1 MPENES
7 GRLSVKKTLSG
18 LAPNILAACS
28 SLGSIASKA
37 CLIERTISGK
47 AITAEANTAP
57 RQEKLKEKPNH
68 SHKYCPI
75 APRFATR
82 YYDAVTLGVDFT
94 ATDLQKNLQK
104 AGQPWDLSKSFD
116 GSAAIGT
123 WVPLDKL
130 KPVHNLPFTL
140 SCNNTPLQA
149 GYSGD
154 MRHNIDDLIAYI
166 SQFFTLKTGD
176 ILFTGAPVSPNIVHI
191 NDHLEGFIGKRK
203 VLSFNCK

>member
-1 MPENES
+1 MKIFGIEGNYN
-7 GRLSVKKTLSG
+7 T
-18 LAPNILAACS
+18 AACTRQGDGTGADVPMLFTKCDTALLKDS
-28 SLGSIASKA
+28 KPFFIPDHLG
-37 CLIERTISGK
+37 T
-47 AITAEANTAP
+47 ITAAVHLVVRICRLGKT
-57 RQEKLKEKPNH
+57 
-68 SHKYCPI
+68 I

-123 WVPLDKL
+123 WVSLDEL

-140 SCNNTPLQA
+140 SCNNTSLQA

-154 MRHNIDDLIAYI
+154 MRHNINDLIAYI

-176 ILFTGAPVSPNIVHI
+176 LLFTGAPVSPNIVHI
-191 NDHLEGFIGKRK
+191 NDHLEGFIGERK

>member
-1 MPENES
+1 VLFTKCDTALLKDSKPFFI
-7 GRLSVKKTLSG
+7 
-18 LAPNILAACS
+18 PDH
-28 SLGSIASKA
+28 LG
-37 CLIERTISGK
+37 T
-47 AITAEANTAP
+47 ITAAVHLVVRICRLGKT
-57 RQEKLKEKPNH
+57 
-68 SHKYCPI
+68 I

-123 WVPLDKL
+123 WVSLDEL

-176 ILFTGAPVSPNIVHI
+176 LLFTGAPVSPNIVHI
-191 NDHLEGFIGKRK
+191 NDHLEGFIGERK